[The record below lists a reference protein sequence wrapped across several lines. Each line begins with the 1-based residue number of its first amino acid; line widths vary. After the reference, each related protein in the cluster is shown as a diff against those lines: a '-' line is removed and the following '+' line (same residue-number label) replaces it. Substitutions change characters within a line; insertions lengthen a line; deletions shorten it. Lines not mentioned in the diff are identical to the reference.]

1 MFSLKAKRTAKKT
14 AKFIGK
20 VKQKIATL
28 IRHQGSAA
36 KSDIRQSTCSS
47 ITVVDESSSAVML
60 LDCVFKTTRASECTL
75 SCDKWDFEVDDSEC
89 TLRDSY
95 VIVDFAGFIDKCFK
109 PGTVIGFDVADDT
122 DNGSAQLGQVQSGF
136 LSSNSPVS
144 IAESDMS
151 FEPHTTD
158 VHEPCFEGF
167 DMDGWSENKDSQPVH
182 ENRCANEVDNQSE
195 HEDDWTDDDEDW
207 TDQKNRLVE
216 VSNYV
221 YPVDKLE
228 PKQELCSN
236 DFDAVQDDDSNSSL
250 DSAADT
256 KLAQLAAQIKQH
268 WKIIDSCYQEYN
280 QTKNKKLLNMVIY
293 MELQCN
299 LLSDFTGRQQNRQE
313 VARIM

>member
-20 VKQKIATL
+20 AKQKIATL

-60 LDCVFKTTRASECTL
+60 LDCDFKTTSASECTL
-75 SCDKWDFEVDDSEC
+75 SCDKWDFEVDDSDC

-95 VIVDFAGFIDKCFK
+95 AIADFTGFIDKCFE
-109 PGTVIGFDVADDT
+109 PGIVIGFDVADDT

-136 LSSNSPVS
+136 LSSNSPVY

-158 VHEPCFEGF
+158 VHELCFEGF

-182 ENRCANEVDNQSE
+182 ENRCANEVDNRSE

-280 QTKNKKLLNMVIY
+280 QTKNKKLLSMAIY

-299 LLSDFTGRQQNRQE
+299 QMLAAANNLYCR
-313 VARIM
+313 